1 MWISLPGQQ
10 LRSRCPGD
18 PRTAVTFQRPWGGS
32 HHRSRGSCLPRVT
45 DSAPQPPPPSGVA
58 LWLSCGPQIGQTHG
72 RNLCVVLTPS
82 PQRPLREA
90 LDRAEIPHGPR
101 TGARRDPFCGK
112 HRLALPH
119 PPQHPGPSMGRY
131 RRRLILTRACGGDQT
146 HLGWTASRERQQ
158 TAGRQSG
165 LSPGCALLP
174 AALPG
179 LEELGTSPG
188 PQETCQ
194 GHLLSPDDP
203 SPRSLCCP
211 APAECCRQLENLALL
226 LPSERSLLSLVCAH
240 TLRSHLSD
248 SNRRAGGASSS
259 GLGCWEAEAPGVNS
273 SPAAESSARVFG
285 QHAAYST
292 EKKPEANSTISRF

>member
-1 MWISLPGQQ
+1 M
-10 LRSRCPGD
+10 
-18 PRTAVTFQRPWGGS
+18 A
-32 HHRSRGSCLPRVT
+32 
-45 DSAPQPPPPSGVA
+45 
-58 LWLSCGPQIGQTHG
+58 
-72 RNLCVVLTPS
+72 
-82 PQRPLREA
+82 
-90 LDRAEIPHGPR
+90 
-101 TGARRDPFCGK
+101 
-112 HRLALPH
+112 HRLARLTDGTSAWCSRPLPSAH
-119 PPQHPGPSMGRY
+119 SARPWTGQKSPTGPGQEPEGTRFAGSTGMGRY